1 MIKLKKSAKTI
12 WKYRWE
18 VFVILTTVANIAT
31 TIEQIIDKKYELAFA
46 QGAFT
51 CAFIVVLLQSK
62 VISDQGKLI
71 NSKDEII
78 DLQDELIDI
87 IKKSEEENDSRR
99 SEGRI

>member
-1 MIKLKKSAKTI
+1 MIRLKKSAKKI

-18 VFVILTTVANIAT
+18 IFATFSTIANIAS
-31 TIEQIIDKKYELAFA
+31 TIEQIVDKKYELAFT

-51 CAFIVVLLQSK
+51 CAFIVALIQYK
-62 VISDQGKLI
+62 VI

-78 DLQDELIDI
+78 QLQDELIEI
-87 IKKSEEENDSRR
+87 IKNSEEENDSRR